1 MDTAEAADSSKAA
14 PDKAHGNTD
23 RRNTVHRRIRR
34 YNTDYPDIAEEV
46 FAAEVLTESL
56 VEVFAVEVLTEYLA
70 EVFETEVLTEYL
82 AEVFETAAELVFEA
96 VLQAESYAAVK
107 KPV

>member
-1 MDTAEAADSSKAA
+1 MDTAEAADSGNAA

-46 FAAEVLTESL
+46 FAAEVLTE
-56 VEVFAVEVLTEYLA
+56 
-70 EVFETEVLTEYL
+70 YL

>member
-1 MDTAEAADSSKAA
+1 MDTAEAADSGKAA

-23 RRNTVHRRIRR
+23 HRNTVHRRIRR
-34 YNTDYPDIAEEV
+34 YNTDYPDIAEEI

-56 VEVFAVEVLTEYLA
+56 V